1 MSDTVSIVDAT
12 INTTFEQQGHKYQ
25 SDIDS
30 AQNAINAGS
39 ALSFIS
45 SLIHGL
51 VVAIL
56 VFLAIGALKENGPVV
71 LLLPYLVGIG
81 AVVLSWAVV
90 YALLSIVTTNGVSAK
105 HAVIQSSKIE
115 KLAGQSTNQ
124 TANDH
129 NI

>member
-1 MSDTVSIVDAT
+1 MSDNTNIEDAT
-12 INTTFEQQGHKYQ
+12 ISTTFEQQGHKYQ

-30 AQNAINAGS
+30 AQNAINVGS

-45 SLIHGL
+45 SLIHGA

-56 VFLAIGALKENGPVV
+56 IFLAIGALKENGPVV
-71 LLLPYLVGIG
+71 LLLPYLFGIG

-90 YALLSIVTTNGVSAK
+90 YALLSIVTTNGISAK

-115 KLAGQSTNQ
+115 KLAGQSAKREPT
-124 TANDH
+124 DH
-129 NI
+129 G

>member
-1 MSDTVSIVDAT
+1 MLDNTNIEDAT

-45 SLIHGL
+45 SLIHGA

-56 VFLAIGALKENGPVV
+56 IFLAIGALKENGPVV
-71 LLLPYLVGIG
+71 LLLPYLFGIG

-90 YALLSIVTTNGVSAK
+90 YALLSIVTTNGISAK
-105 HAVIQSSKIE
+105 HAVIQSSKVE
-115 KLAGQSTNQ
+115 KLAGQS
-124 TANDH
+124 AKREPADH
-129 NI
+129 G

>member
-1 MSDTVSIVDAT
+1 MSDTVNLTDAA
-12 INTTFEQQGHKYQ
+12 ISTTLEQQGHKYQ

-45 SLIHGL
+45 SLLHGL
-51 VVAIL
+51 VAVVL
-56 VFLAIGALKENGPVV
+56 VFLAIAALKENGPAV
-71 LLLPYLVGIG
+71 LLLPYLFGIA

-90 YALLSIVTTNGVSAK
+90 YALLSIVTTNGISAK
-105 HAVIQSSKIE
+105 HTVIQSSKIE
-115 KLAGQSTNQ
+115 KSVSQTANQ
-124 TANDH
+124 TENDH